1 MREKNQIDM
10 MHDSHALWQEISRLN
25 AELAQ
30 LDAEIAE
37 ANAERVALRAENA
50 ALKANDPLAEMWR
63 ELEAYQ
69 EQADKNGHGET
80 WRTMCHGR
88 TLDVAKVA
96 NSAAWRMKPFSAEAK
111 AAIRAADAMEA
122 TQDAVD
128 WIRRA
133 KEAR

>member
-1 MREKNQIDM
+1 MESDM
-10 MHDSHALWQEISRLN
+10 PIELIAARLWN
-25 AELAQ
+25 GTKWHYP
-30 LDAEIAE
+30 
-37 ANAERVALRAENA
+37 NAERMVEENKRLRAEVA
-50 ALKANDPLAEMWR
+50 ALKAQRDPLAEMWR
-63 ELEAYQ
+63 ELEAYT